1 MARRAGLRDVRVRG
15 EELLANWFGWA
26 NRALEAT
33 AEPDTVPW
41 GWKVYAFKGYL
52 AFQKV
57 DRRLLEPRLPAAIF
71 YNLILSARKTS

>member
-1 MARRAGLRDVRVRG
+1 MRG

-33 AEPDTVPW
+33 ADPDTVPW

-57 DRRLLEPRLPAAIF
+57 DRGCSSRACRRP
-71 YNLILSARKTS
+71 SSTT